1 MKTNL
6 FNLLSVWVIG
16 NILWK
21 LLIHQMLKHVR
32 GLLTTILLLLLE
44 YQTIFYVFLIRYTPV
59 VRVLFLICH
68 QIRWCIIHTFL
79 DHFSR
84 FDSKRLFL
92 EMNHLILPLV
102 LINTWHRSNPVSSQS
117 FLKRNRLRRQATF
130 ITWSVALVWNYH
142 LLTIRRHWCLILNS

>member
-6 FNLLSVWVIG
+6 FNLFSVWVIS

-32 GLLTTILLLLLE
+32 GLLTTILLLLFE
-44 YQTIFYVFLIRYTPV
+44 YQTILNVFLIRGALL
-59 VRVLFLICH
+59 VRVLLLISH
-68 QIRWCIIHTFL
+68 QIRWCIVHTFL

-142 LLTIRRHWCLILNS
+142 FLAIRRHRCLILNS